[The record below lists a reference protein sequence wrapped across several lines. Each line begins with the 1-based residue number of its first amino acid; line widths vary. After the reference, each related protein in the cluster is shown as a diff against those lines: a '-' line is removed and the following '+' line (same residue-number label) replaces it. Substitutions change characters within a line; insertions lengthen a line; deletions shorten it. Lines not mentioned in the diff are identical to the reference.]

1 MTTVNKANGWYG
13 GTLLGD
19 QDETSEIYRNYAE
32 LIQGPAMVPFGNDSE
47 KEKYYANLLRKGS
60 IGAIDD
66 TAIVSEMEAELSGYD
81 KIGNDLGIF
90 PESCKA
96 LAGDPSQLTRWLVG
110 EDRLPRA

>member
-1 MTTVNKANGWYG
+1 
-13 GTLLGD
+13 
-19 QDETSEIYRNYAE
+19 
-32 LIQGPAMVPFGNDSE
+32 MVPFGNDSE